1 MNFRR
6 KLATAITGTLFL
18 SLLLGSCTHNT
29 DPHTVK
35 ISDTGDVSHLIEAPV
50 QNPTGWKATVTPYAI
65 HDDQSSGVS
74 TLGGPIVLFYSS
86 RTDKTKFSPGKTAT
100 GTLVALNSRD
110 GSVRWART
118 LEPGFPENHLRS
130 SDDMPQT
137 RFEQDRE
144 GDQKFIA
151 ASPNGR
157 YLAVRLLP
165 YMASKN
171 PRSFG
176 DQHTHIIVLDTET
189 GNEVRTV
196 EVTGIVLGHAL
207 TNNSLAVETAENFY
221 PADTGKLDVFSLTN
235 PQEKPSSI
243 RTNRWLA
250 EATSD
255 SLLLTQQDPK
265 GTYQDSIYTLTTLST
280 AGEEKDTI
288 AGVAAIHPGGWI
300 ERFKDPETAATIFQR
315 DASTAPEETQRMKD
329 LNALP
334 RDLINLETGITFD
347 ITGLSTTEVTLPTS
361 PGILLRTA
369 TTTEKD
375 GKESTT
381 YTATS
386 WLPAT
391 PEATELRTDD
401 MQHIEGK
408 VASKPTHMG
417 DEVR

>member
-18 SLLLGSCTHNT
+18 SLLLGSCIHNT
-29 DPHTVK
+29 DPHAVK
-35 ISDTGDVSHLIEAPV
+35 ISDTGDVSHLIETPV
-50 QNPTGWKATVTPYAI
+50 QNPTGWEATATPYAI
-65 HDDQSSGVS
+65 HDDQAPAVS
-74 TLGGPIVLFYSS
+74 ALGGPIVLFDPS
-86 RTDKTKFSPGKTAT
+86 RTKETEISPGETTT
-100 GTLVALNSRD
+100 GTLLALNPED

-118 LEPGFPENHLRS
+118 VEPGFPENHPRS
-130 SDDMPQT
+130 SDDIPQI
-137 RFEQDRE
+137 RFEH
-144 GDQKFIA
+144 DQKGERKFITS
-151 ASPNGR
+151 SPNGR

-176 DQHTHIIVLDTET
+176 DQHTNIAVLDTET

-235 PQEKPSSI
+235 PQEKPNSI

-250 EATSD
+250 GATSD
-255 SLLLTQQDPK
+255 SLLMSQQDPE
-265 GTYQDSIYTLTTLST
+265 GSYDDSICTLTTLST
-280 AGEEKDTI
+280 TGEEEDTI
-288 AGVAAIHPGGWI
+288 AGVAAIHPGGWV

-315 DASTAPEETQRMKD
+315 EATTTPEETQRTKD

-334 RDLINLETGITFD
+334 RDLVNLETGITFD
-347 ITGLSTTEVTLPTS
+347 ITGLSTTEVILPTG

-386 WLPAT
+386 WLSAT
-391 PEATELRTDD
+391 PDATELRTDD
-401 MQHIEGK
+401 MQHIEGE
-408 VASKPTHMG
+408 VASKPIHMG

>member
-35 ISDTGDVSHLIEAPV
+35 IRDTGDVSHLIEAPV

-207 TNNSLAVETAENFY
+207 TNDSLAVETAENFY
-221 PADTGKLDVFSLTN
+221 PADTGKLDIFSLAN
-235 PQEKPSSI
+235 IQEKPTTI

-250 EATSD
+250 GATSE

-280 AGEEKDTI
+280 AGEEKATI
-288 AGVAAIHPGGWI
+288 TGVAAVHPGGWI
-300 ERFKDPETAATIFQR
+300 ERFKDPETAATIFQ
-315 DASTAPEETQRMKD
+315 TMQGETHGKKELD
-329 LNALP
+329 ALP

>member
-118 LEPGFPENHLRS
+118 LEPGFPENHLHS

-144 GDQKFIA
+144 GYQKFIT

-176 DQHTHIIVLDTET
+176 DQHTNIAVLDTET

-235 PQEKPSSI
+235 PQEKPNSI

-250 EATSD
+250 GATSD
-255 SLLLTQQDPK
+255 SLLMSQQDPE
-265 GTYQDSIYTLTTLST
+265 GSYDDSICTLTTLST
-280 AGEEKDTI
+280 TGEEEDTI
-288 AGVAAIHPGGWI
+288 AGVGWSVS
-300 ERFKDPETAATIFQR
+300 RTRKQPQPYSKGRRQQR
-315 DASTAPEETQRMKD
+315 RKRR
-329 LNALP
+329 NA
-334 RDLINLETGITFD
+334 RKT
-347 ITGLSTTEVTLPTS
+347 
-361 PGILLRTA
+361 
-369 TTTEKD
+369 
-375 GKESTT
+375 
-381 YTATS
+381 
-386 WLPAT
+386 
-391 PEATELRTDD
+391 
-401 MQHIEGK
+401 
-408 VASKPTHMG
+408 
-417 DEVR
+417 

>member
-165 YMASKN
+165 YMTSKN
-171 PRSFG
+171 PRSFN

-189 GNEVRTV
+189 GKEVRTV

-250 EATSD
+250 GATSE

-280 AGEEKDTI
+280 VGEEKDTI

-369 TTTEKD
+369 TTT
-375 GKESTT
+375 
-381 YTATS
+381 
-386 WLPAT
+386 
-391 PEATELRTDD
+391 
-401 MQHIEGK
+401 
-408 VASKPTHMG
+408 
-417 DEVR
+417 